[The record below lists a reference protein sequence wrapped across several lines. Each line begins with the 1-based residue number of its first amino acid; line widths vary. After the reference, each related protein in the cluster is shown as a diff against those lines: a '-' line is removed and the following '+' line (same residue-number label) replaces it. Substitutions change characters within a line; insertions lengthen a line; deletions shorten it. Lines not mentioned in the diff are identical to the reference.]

1 MNLSIDKTLGIALF
15 SLLVLLTAC
24 NSDGNI
30 SDHTQLVID
39 FNGTTR
45 DPLIAYSISDMSH
58 YFREAWD
65 DKGNVYTFDTND
77 WERGIYYIRIDANNG
92 MYVVVNNDREIMI
105 NARLTA
111 LDESTTNSRETQLL
125 WDVQRLQKTINAE
138 GDTIVARNQPLD
150 NIANRKK
157 AASQI
162 NAMLSLK
169 RAEADKLLGKI
180 GNSVVAIEIFSLGY
194 GSSYLYSIIDDYEI
208 MANYALALANLHPN
222 NVAVRDFSESIQKA
236 YADVQLAKR
245 YAAGNKLPR
254 IDIITQEQQSYAS
267 TDELAGSRFAFFY
280 TNDTTPAIQNYWL
293 KVASH
298 RYDGYKIFAALP
310 PQIEQ
315 RVRFNVTAGRLHNY
329 SDTVLNR
336 LQPLIVICD
345 ENAKIIKTYIR
356 ATDSDAD
363 CVW

>member
-1 MNLSIDKTLGIALF
+1 MIFSINKNLCATL
-15 SLLVLLTAC
+15 LLLALLTAC
-24 NSDGNI
+24 NSASDT
-30 SDHTQLVID
+30 SDHTRLAID

-92 MYVVVNNDREIMI
+92 MYVVVDNDREILI
-105 NARLTA
+105 NARLNA
-111 LDESTTNSRETQLL
+111 LDESTTNSSETQLL
-125 WDVQRLQKTINAE
+125 WNVQQLQKTINAE

-169 RAEADKLLGKI
+169 RAEADKLLSKI
-180 GNSVVAIEIFSLGY
+180 GNSVVAIEIFALGY
-194 GSSYLYSIIDDYEI
+194 GNSYLYSIVDDYEI
-208 MANYALALANLHPN
+208 MANYALALANSYPN
-222 NVAVRDFSESIQKA
+222 NLAVKGFSESIQKA

-245 YAAGNKLPR
+245 YAVGNKFPR
-254 IDIITQEQQSYAS
+254 VDIITQEQQNYAS
-267 TDELAGSRFAFFY
+267 TDELTGSRFAFFY
-280 TNDTTPAIQNYWL
+280 TNDTTPAMQNYWL
-293 KVASH
+293 RVASH

-315 RVRFNVTAGRLHNY
+315 RIRFNVIAGRLHNS

-336 LQPLIVICD
+336 LQPLIIVCD
-345 ENAKIIKTYIR
+345 ENAKILKTYIR
-356 ATDSDAD
+356 ATAEDAD